1 MRKSIIPALLALLLV
16 ACAREA
22 PDDTPPGPSTSG
34 NTITYAAGKAPAL
47 ATATATVE
55 KAAPLRLNGRLTWD
69 EDRTVRVYTPFA
81 GRVVRISARAG
92 DSVRQGQVLAVLA
105 SPEFGQAQ
113 AEARRADADLALA
126 EKTLERQKELEGY
139 GVAPRK
145 DLQAAQAD
153 YARAQAESE
162 RARARVKL
170 YGSSGNTV
178 DQTFAIASPIPG
190 VVVERNLNPGQE
202 LRPDQ
207 MTSNAPPPFVVT
219 NPSYLWAILDA
230 SETDLPYLAPGT
242 PITIRSPVYKDA
254 EFHARVAAISDFL
267 DPQTRTL
274 KVRAVLEN
282 GDRRLKAEM
291 FITAQIQTQRRAAI
305 QIPASALFFEGGK
318 RFVFTR
324 EGENHYTRRE
334 ITTAEENQ
342 GKVVVVSGLEQGQ
355 VVVTEG
361 VLMLQQLLQPR
372 RVQK

>member
-1 MRKSIIPALLALLLV
+1 MRTSVITALLALALV

-22 PDDTPPGPSTSG
+22 PDDTPPGPTTSG
-34 NTITYAAGKAPAL
+34 NTITYGAGKAPAL

-92 DSVRQGQVLAVLA
+92 DTVRQGQMLAVLA

-126 EKTLERQKELEGY
+126 EKNLERQKELEGY

-145 DLQAAQAD
+145 DLQTAQAE
-153 YARAQAESE
+153 YARANAESD

-178 DQTFAIASPIPG
+178 DQTFTISSPIAG

-207 MTSNAPPPFVVT
+207 MTSNAPPPFVVS

-230 SETDLPYLAPGT
+230 AEKDLPYLKPGT
-242 PITIRSPVYKDA
+242 LITVRSPVYKDA

-282 GDRRLKAEM
+282 TDRRLKAEM
-291 FITAQIQTQRRAAI
+291 FITAEIQTQREAAI
-305 QIPASALFFEGGK
+305 QVPSTALFFEGGK

-334 ITTAEENQ
+334 VTTAEENQ
-342 GKVVVVSGLEQGQ
+342 GKVAVVAGLEPGQ
-355 VVVTEG
+355 TVVTDG